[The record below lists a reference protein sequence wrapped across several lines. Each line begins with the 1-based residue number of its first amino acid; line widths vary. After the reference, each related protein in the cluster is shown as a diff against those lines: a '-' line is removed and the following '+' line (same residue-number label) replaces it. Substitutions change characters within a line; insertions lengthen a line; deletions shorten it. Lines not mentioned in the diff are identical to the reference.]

1 MLITYS
7 EMAGKKGP
15 NFSQLEKHT
24 LVDLIGPKKDI
35 IESKASDANM
45 VYKKN
50 SAWENL
56 MEEFNSRYG
65 VIERITPQLK
75 SLWKNMKAK
84 CKSAIVK
91 ENQERMK
98 TGGVVAEGCVD
109 EVCTAVR
116 QIIQHQTITCKIEID
131 DEAEF
136 HGDMDNITVLVREMQ
151 MVFFITTLLT
161 LLVNSFG
168 PKLPKIALQCQ
179 AILGL

>member
-50 SAWENL
+50 SVWENL
-56 MEEFNSRYG
+56 TEEFNSRYG
-65 VIERITPQLK
+65 VIERTTPQLK

-151 MVFFITTLLT
+151 MVFFITM
-161 LLVNSFG
+161 
-168 PKLPKIALQCQ
+168 
-179 AILGL
+179 